1 MSASGEATRVPGDD
15 ADPVVATVSLA
26 VLALGFVAMAV
37 DLPAFWIV
45 WAVGFGAVVPALA
58 YLRRD
63 GGETDADAASRNDR
77 DVDDALS
84 TLRERYARGELSEAA
99 FESKLTALLETET
112 PERARERLRREGG
125 DRDGPPTP
133 EREPNRRSD
142 ADADAET

>member
-1 MSASGEATRVPGDD
+1 MSAAAESTRVPTDD
-15 ADPVVATVSLA
+15 SDPVVATVSLA

-37 DLPAFWIV
+37 DLPSFWII

-63 GGETDADAASRNDR
+63 GEVTDADAASQDGR

-112 PERARERLRREGG
+112 PEEARDRLRRERA
-125 DRDGPPTP
+125 RDDPPTT
-133 EREPNRRSD
+133 EQEPNRR
-142 ADADAET
+142 ADTGSET